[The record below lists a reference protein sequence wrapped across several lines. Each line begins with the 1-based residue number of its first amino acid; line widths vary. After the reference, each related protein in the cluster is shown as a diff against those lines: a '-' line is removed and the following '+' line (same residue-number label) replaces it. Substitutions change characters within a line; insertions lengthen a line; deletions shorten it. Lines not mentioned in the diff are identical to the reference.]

1 MQENSIG
8 SNNSRT
14 MVLVFAWIVQ
24 GVLAVFYGTIGV
36 LKLTQPIPWLA
47 HLIMW
52 PADVPVPLVRFI
64 GAAELAGAV
73 GLVVP
78 ALMGLVPVLVS
89 WAAAGLLV
97 TAPRIYRA
105 LPAITKLEIDAAL
118 VHLQEA
124 RRVILHRHS
133 NPQSQGS
140 DDLIA
145 NLYVG
150 ACWRVQED
158 S

>member
-78 ALMGLVPVLVS
+78 ALMGIVPVLVS

-97 TAPRIYRA
+97 IQLLSIPF
-105 LPAITKLEIDAAL
+105 
-118 VHLQEA
+118 HL
-124 RRVILHRHS
+124 
-133 NPQSQGS
+133 
-140 DDLIA
+140 
-145 NLYVG
+145 
-150 ACWRVQED
+150 
-158 S
+158 